1 MLLKTQWGLK
11 NGAGGTRPTCHVLS
25 ECPCTALPGCQQ
37 SRHQLLGDDS
47 PLPLQKSIQWHE
59 TRCKLVFSVHKYE
72 ESLYEVLNISLLSN
86 FTHLPHFK
94 KRKSTINV
102 TSSTCFLLTVSS
114 MTRRLWSFKR
124 DCGILHIHA
133 HTLTHLSHCLPV
145 SPAGTLCR
153 HVSRQAWK
161 HQWQN
166 ISEDTQIEVTF
177 LRTEVNR
184 TCRNQRIFPD
194 LSL

>member
-1 MLLKTQWGLK
+1 MISESFSSNLTCHVPEKTKGHCSSFSSLGEPYKSHHPKVIPIMLLKTQWGLK

-114 MTRRLWSFKR
+114 MTRRL
-124 DCGILHIHA
+124 
-133 HTLTHLSHCLPV
+133 
-145 SPAGTLCR
+145 
-153 HVSRQAWK
+153 
-161 HQWQN
+161 
-166 ISEDTQIEVTF
+166 
-177 LRTEVNR
+177 
-184 TCRNQRIFPD
+184 
-194 LSL
+194 

>member
-1 MLLKTQWGLK
+1 MWRKELVELG
-11 NGAGGTRPTCHVLS
+11 
-25 ECPCTALPGCQQ
+25 PCATFWASVPAQLCRAASRTATSG
-37 SRHQLLGDDS
+37 SGNDS
-47 PLPLQKSIQWHE
+47 PLPRQRSIPRHE
-59 TRCKLVFSVHKYE
+59 TWCKLVFSVHKYQ
-72 ESLYEVLNISLLSN
+72 ESLYQVWNISLLSN

-94 KRKSTINV
+94 IRKSTVNV
-102 TSSTCFLLTVSS
+102 TSSTCFVLTASS

-133 HTLTHLSHCLPV
+133 HTQKKKQNLTNLSHCFPV

-161 HQWQN
+161 HQRQN
-166 ISEDTQIEVTF
+166 ISEDTQMEVTF
-177 LRTEVNR
+177 LCTEVNR
-184 TCRNQRIFPD
+184 TRRNQRIFPD